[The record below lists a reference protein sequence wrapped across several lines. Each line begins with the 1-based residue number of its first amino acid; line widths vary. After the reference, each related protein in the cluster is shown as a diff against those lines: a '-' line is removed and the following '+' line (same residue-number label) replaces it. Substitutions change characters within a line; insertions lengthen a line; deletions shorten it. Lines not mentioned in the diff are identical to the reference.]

1 MSGVPGRGGPVPK
14 RTDQRRRRNK
24 PDVEVDHAPGA
35 ALVEQ
40 PEADDNWHPIAHN
53 WYTSLAQSGQS
64 VYYQPS
70 DWQVARLVAE
80 GMHRMLTMGKFSA
93 IAFQAIMSSMTS
105 LLVTEGDRRR
115 MRLELERAKPADA
128 DEDASVTV
136 LSDWANRLAR

>member
-24 PDVEVDHAPGA
+24 PDVEVDRAPGA

-40 PEADDNWHPIAHN
+40 PEPDDNWHPIAHD

-70 DWQVARLVAE
+70 DRQVARLVAE

-93 IAFQAIMSSMTS
+93 IAYQAIMSSMTS

>member
-14 RTDQRRRRNK
+14 RSDQRRRRNK
-24 PDVEVDHAPGA
+24 TEGDIDSAPGA
-35 ALVEQ
+35 TDVEI
-40 PEADDNWHPIAHN
+40 PEAETDWHPIAVDWFN
-53 WYTSLAQSGQS
+53 SLALSGQS
-64 VYYQPS
+64 AYYQPS

-80 GMHRMLTMGKFSA
+80 GMSRMLKMGKFSA

-115 MRLELERAKPADA
+115 MRLELERAKPADP

-136 LSDWANRLAR
+136 LSDWTKRLAR